1 MSTDSGLPRPVTEL
15 EGGRSRTGSIARGVV
30 GSIVRQA
37 TGRKARAVPSRL
49 VRATGVTQDRNRLV
63 RYAKVC
69 GFPVRETVPATW
81 IHVLTFPLHMELLS
95 GPDAPFPLAGLVHVT
110 NTMTLNRA
118 VGVDE
123 ALTLTVQYGTPR
135 EHRRGVLIDLIGEA
149 VVDHEPVWSG
159 VSSYLVRKA
168 TLPDLAPQFVP
179 GGVDLPSDFPDVP
192 SETVW
197 TLAGDLGRRYAAVS
211 GDANPIHL
219 SRVTARPFGF
229 PRAIIH
235 GMWTHARILAAL
247 ENRLGAAYR
256 MDIRFVKP
264 ILLPGTAHFG
274 ADPVGD
280 GFDAVVRNASGQKVH
295 AVARATPQG

>member
-1 MSTDSGLPRPVTEL
+1 MSTDSGSPRQITEL
-15 EGGRSRTGSIARGVV
+15 DGGRSRTGSLARGVV
-30 GSIVRQA
+30 GSLVRQA
-37 TGRKARAVPSRL
+37 TGRKARTVPSRL
-49 VRATGVTQDRNRLV
+49 VRATGVSQDRGRFV

-81 IHVLTFPLHMELLS
+81 IHVLTFPLHLDLLS

-110 NTMTLNRA
+110 NTMSIARA
-118 VGVDE
+118 VRVDE
-123 ALTLTVQYGTPR
+123 SLTLTVRYGTPR

-149 VVDHEPVWSG
+149 VVDHETVWAG

-179 GGVDLPSDFPDVP
+179 GGVDLPSDLPDVP
-192 SETVW
+192 AETLW
-197 TLAGDLGRRYAAVS
+197 TLPGDLGRRYAAVS

-247 ENRLGAAYR
+247 ENRLGDSYR
-256 MDIRFVKP
+256 MNVRFVKP
-264 ILLPGTAHFG
+264 IFLPGSAHFG
-274 ADPVGD
+274 ADPVGE
-280 GFDAVVRNASGQKVH
+280 GYDAVVRDPTGQKVH